1 MGLDKLDI
9 ITIDG
14 PAGSGKSTVAKGVAE
29 KLGYSFLDTGA
40 MYRAVAYG
48 AMERGI
54 PAEENCVLNEFLNGL
69 DLTIRQDHRG
79 MHLFLDGM
87 DVTSGIR
94 KKEMGQHAS
103 DYSKLRSV
111 REYCSRLQRQ
121 LGRSG
126 RIVCEGR
133 DMGTVVFPD
142 ARWKIFLTA
151 SLEERA
157 FRRWNEMKDKGES
170 ATREDIKNSLK
181 KRDYQDSN
189 RDLAPLK
196 PADDAV
202 IIDTT
207 NMNIDDV
214 VLKIVEVVGASGEK
228 KT

>member
-1 MGLDKLDI
+1 MGLEKLDI
-9 ITIDG
+9 VAIDG

-29 KLGYSFLDTGA
+29 RLGYSFLDTGA

-48 AMERGI
+48 ALSRGI
-54 PAEENCVLNEFLNGL
+54 PVEETCVLQGFLNRL
-69 DLTIRQDHRG
+69 DLTIRHEKDG
-79 MHLFLDGM
+79 MRLFLDGM
-87 DVTSGIR
+87 DVTDGIR
-94 KKEMGQHAS
+94 KKEMGQYAS
-103 DYSKLRSV
+103 DYSKLPSV

-121 LGRSG
+121 FGQSG

-142 ARWKIFLTA
+142 ARWKFFLTA

-157 FRRWNEMKDKGES
+157 FRRWKELKDKGETI
-170 ATREDIKNSLK
+170 TRDDIENSLK
-181 KRDYQDSN
+181 KRDYQDTN

-207 NMNIDDV
+207 DMTIEDV
-214 VLKIVEVVGASGEK
+214 ILKIVEVVDGSRDK
-228 KT
+228 KA